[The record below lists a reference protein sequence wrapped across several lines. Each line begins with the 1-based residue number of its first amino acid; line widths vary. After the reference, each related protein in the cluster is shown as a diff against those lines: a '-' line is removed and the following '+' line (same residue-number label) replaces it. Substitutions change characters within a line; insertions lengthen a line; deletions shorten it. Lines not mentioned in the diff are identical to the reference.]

1 MACMKKVKY
10 YISHTLVC
18 VESKILY
25 FRVTRVLVFKD
36 SDKAIF

>member
-18 VESKILY
+18 VESKIY